1 MVTVKKNLSFKEIQY
16 WREYIHKRGSLN
28 TGRRVEQALGNFSAM
43 YLSSKGATDVDAKTF
58 MPHEDDEEPTS
69 FEEERMKAL
78 RKKESA

>member
-1 MVTVKKNLSFKEIQY
+1 
-16 WREYIHKRGSLN
+16 
-28 TGRRVEQALGNFSAM
+28 M
-43 YLSSKGATDVDAKTF
+43 YLSSKRATDVDAKTF

>member
-1 MVTVKKNLSFKEIQY
+1 
-16 WREYIHKRGSLN
+16 
-28 TGRRVEQALGNFSAM
+28 M
-43 YLSSKGATDVDAKTF
+43 YLSSKGANDVDAKTF